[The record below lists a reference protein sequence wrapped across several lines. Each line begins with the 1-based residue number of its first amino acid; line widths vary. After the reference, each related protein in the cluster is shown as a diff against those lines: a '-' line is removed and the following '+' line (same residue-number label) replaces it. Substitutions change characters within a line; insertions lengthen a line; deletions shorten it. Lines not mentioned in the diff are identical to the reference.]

1 MIAAAL
7 AILAGLGAL
16 AWYLQRP
23 APRDLRLSFA
33 RLLPDPPAV
42 QRPVPRLAM
51 ALPVRSAA
59 FWLHMLVVVLALAA
73 VWADLRLRLTTPDPR
88 IGLRIVLDVS
98 HGMTTVA
105 QGMSRL
111 DLVRAAARAEAGAA
125 RAAAGSAPYCD
136 EVILAAR
143 TLRRITLSDL
153 DSVEALP
160 EGADALTLLEAAR
173 QEDAGCA
180 ITHITVLSDLPLP
193 SVGWPPGAPSLRWV
207 QVGASVPNAGLSEVR
222 QVPPQ
227 LDGTPASLVV
237 TVDTYGAAGE
247 PTVVLD
253 GPEGEVRPAVVPSL
267 DRPGQFVARMVP
279 RVAGIH
285 VAWLENGGAYGGD
298 DRVVVDLE
306 APDALAI
313 DWRLPGVPMPRGV
326 QTSEDA
332 ALLVVP
338 LVGRDHFSTDV
349 AVLAV
354 YPGWAGAA
362 PRGIGAF
369 VEDRELLGAI
379 NLDVLERRMPL
390 PIPTP
395 LPPGFVPVL
404 TDAAGGVVLARR
416 ADPPGLIVPEPVR
429 DADMDITALSLTLFY
444 SALQDLSGG
453 AETPLALRWESTG
466 GETVAVAWM
475 ESDTARPLM
484 PTPPPA
490 DYAAQPTAAPD
501 QPVWPLLLLV
511 ALAALLAER
520 LLALRG
526 RRSSVL

>member
-1 MIAAAL
+1 MIAAGL

-23 APRDLRLSFA
+23 VPRDLRLSFA
-33 RLLPDPPAV
+33 RLLSDLPVAP
-42 QRPVPRLAM
+42 RPVPRLALM
-51 ALPVRSAA
+51 LPVRSSA
-59 FWLHMLVVVLALAA
+59 FWLHLLAVVLALAA
-73 VWADLRLRLTTPDPR
+73 IWADLQLRLTTSDPR

-105 QGMSRL
+105 EGVSRL
-111 DLVRAAARAEAGAA
+111 DLVRAAAREEAEVA
-125 RAAAGSAPYCD
+125 RGAAGSAPYCG

-153 DSVEALP
+153 DRVEALP
-160 EGADALTLLEAAR
+160 EGAYALSLMEAAK

-180 ITHITVLSDLPLP
+180 ITHVTVLSDLPLP
-193 SVGWPPGAPSLRWV
+193 PGAWPSDAPPLRWV

-222 QVPPQ
+222 LVPAQ
-227 LDGTPASLVV
+227 LDGTPASLMV
-237 TVDTYGAAGE
+237 TVDTFGVAAV
-247 PTVVLD
+247 PTVVIES
-253 GPEGEVRPAVVPSL
+253 PVGEVRPPVVPSL
-267 DRPGQFVARMVP
+267 DRPGRFVAWMVP
-279 RVAGIH
+279 NAAGVH
-285 VAWLENGGAYGGD
+285 VARLEVGGAYRGD
-298 DRVVVDLE
+298 DQVIFDLT

-313 DWRLPGVPMPRGV
+313 DWRLPGVPVPRGV
-326 QTSEDA
+326 QRSEGA
-332 ALLVVP
+332 TLFVAP
-338 LVGRDHFSTDV
+338 LAGLDDLPSDV

-354 YPGWAGAA
+354 YPGWAGAG
-362 PRGIGAF
+362 PRAIGAF
-369 VEDRELLGAI
+369 VEDRELLDAI

-390 PIPTP
+390 PIPLP
-395 LPPGFVPVL
+395 LPPGFVQVL

-416 ADPPGLIVPEPVR
+416 TDPPGLIVPQPVR
-429 DADMDITALSLTLFY
+429 DADLDITALSLTLFY

-453 AETPLALRWESTG
+453 AETPLALRWESPG
-466 GETVAVAWM
+466 GEIVSEAWT

-484 PTPPPA
+484 PAPPPA
-490 DYAAQPTAAPD
+490 DYAVLPAEAPD